1 MTRTSST
8 TRPFLSILLLPVAL
22 LLAAL
27 AGACAARGGGAD
39 LDASVSEAE
48 QSIADGQPDR
58 AARIC
63 ADLMAH
69 DFDKLDERQLG
80 RMAVVF
86 MKLPESENSDEHVA
100 DATQC
105 VRQAWKLSS
114 DSLRGFLSTLPPED
128 LPHIVMLTRI
138 SGSIDF
144 PPDLSEEH
152 YADDTLHVTPS
163 H

>member
-1 MTRTSST
+1 ML
-8 TRPFLSILLLPVAL
+8 PMVLSLAV
-22 LLAAL
+22 LAA
-27 AGACAARGGGAD
+27 ACAGEGGAAD

-48 QSIADGQPDR
+48 QSLADGQPDR
-58 AARIC
+58 ASRIC
-63 ADLMAH
+63 ADLMANH
-69 DFDKLDERQLG
+69 FDKLDERQLG
-80 RMAVVF
+80 RLAVVF
-86 MKLPESENSDEHVA
+86 MKLPESENTDENVA

-144 PPDLSEEH
+144 PPDLSEDH
-152 YADDTLHVTPS
+152 YADDSAHVSLT

>member
-1 MTRTSST
+1 M
-8 TRPFLSILLLPVAL
+8 AL
-22 LLAAL
+22 LMAVLSA
-27 AGACAARGGGAD
+27 ACARENSAAD
-39 LDASVSEAE
+39 LDASVAEAE
-48 QSIADGQPDR
+48 QSIADGEPDR

-63 ADLMAH
+63 ADLMAN

-80 RMAVVF
+80 RMAVIF
-86 MKLPESENSDEHVA
+86 MKLPESESSDDNVV

-144 PPDLSEEH
+144 PPDLSEDH
-152 YADDTLHVTPS
+152 YADDSVHVTPI